1 MLIDVITIFPEMV
14 AVPLQ
19 QSILKRAADKGI
31 LEVRVHNLRDFTQD
45 KHQTVDDY
53 PYGGGAGMLMKPEPI
68 FRAVNSLKQEKTKV
82 ILMCPQGEVFSQPK
96 ARELAKEEH
105 LLFICGHYEGVD
117 ERVRDYLV
125 DEEISIGDYVLTGG
139 ELPALVVIDSL
150 SRMIPGVVKEI
161 DSVIQDSFYNGLL
174 DYPQYTRPAEFSG
187 YKVPEVLLSG
197 HHENIALWRRKEA
210 LRRTFLKRPDLLA
223 KKELSKEE
231 IRLCQEIKKELKKG

>member
-19 QSILKRAADKGI
+19 QSILKRAADKGL

-68 FRAVNSLKQEKTKV
+68 FRAVNSLRQDKTKV

-96 ARELAKEEH
+96 ARALAHEEH

-210 LRRTFLKRPDLLA
+210 LRRTFLKRPDLLEQ
-223 KKELSKEE
+223 KELSQEE

>member
-19 QSILKRAADKGI
+19 QSILKRAADKGL

-96 ARELAKEEH
+96 ARELAHEEH

-197 HHENIALWRRKEA
+197 HHENIALWRKKES
-210 LRRTFLKRPDLLA
+210 LRRTFLKRPDLLEQ
-223 KKELSKEE
+223 KELSQEE

>member
-19 QSILKRAADKGI
+19 QSILKRAADKGL

-96 ARELAKEEH
+96 ARELARDEH

>member
-19 QSILKRAADKGI
+19 QSILKRAADKGL

>member
-96 ARELAKEEH
+96 ARELARDEH

-223 KKELSKEE
+223 KKELSQEE

>member
-19 QSILKRAADKGI
+19 QSILKRAADKGL

-96 ARELAKEEH
+96 ARELARDEH

-223 KKELSKEE
+223 KKELSQEE

>member
-96 ARELAKEEH
+96 ARELARDEH

>member
-1 MLIDVITIFPEMV
+1 MLIDVVTIFPEMV
-14 AVPLQ
+14 SVPLQ
-19 QSILKRAADKGI
+19 QSILKRAADRGL
-31 LEVRVHNLRDFTQD
+31 LEFKVHNLRDFTKD

-68 FRAVNSLKQEKTKV
+68 FCAVNSLKQAKTRV
-82 ILMCPQGEVFSQPK
+82 ILMCPQGEVFSQAK
-96 ARELAKEEH
+96 AQELANEEH
-105 LLFICGHYEGVD
+105 LVFICGHYEGVD

-150 SRMIPGVVKEI
+150 SRMIPGVVKEL

-197 HHENIALWRRKEA
+197 HHENIALWRKKES
-210 LRRTFLKRPDLLA
+210 LRRTFLKRPDLLQD
-223 KKELSKEE
+223 KELNQEE
-231 IRLCQEIKKELKKG
+231 IRLCQEIKKELSF